1 MNVHSCLESFRTS
14 ASIWKSG
21 SLVSRG
27 RWDISPFSP
36 YLMQLMW
43 KWAMSPAREKNW
55 SVSSLISCSVLRHPL
70 PLAWTWA
77 TSRTGRTPSTLSMTF
92 PISSS
97 VPNCPNLPMVSTPS
111 VTSLIPSSSSMSLH
125 LDNPSITD
133 GRAVS
138 GDLP

>member
-1 MNVHSCLESFRTS
+1 
-14 ASIWKSG
+14 
-21 SLVSRG
+21 
-27 RWDISPFSP
+27 
-36 YLMQLMW
+36 MW

-55 SVSSLISCSVLRHPL
+55 SVSSLMSCSVFRKPR

-77 TSRTGRTPSTLSMTF
+77 TSSTGRTPSTLSMTL

-97 VPNCPNLPMVSTPS
+97 VPNCPSLPMVSTPRM
-111 VTSLIPSSSSMSLH
+111 TSLIPSSSSMSLH
-125 LDNPSITD
+125 FESPAMTL